1 MTPAKLLHG
10 KYRNLILAT
19 AMFNLGFVIWFSF
32 APFTGGI
39 ADEFG
44 LSVSQLGIVASAAI
58 VAVPLGRIVIGPLTD
73 RYGADVTAGVT
84 LVTVGTF
91 SILSAFAQSYEVF
104 TVSRIIASLAGI
116 TFVIGIQHVAEW
128 FEGENLGTAEGIF
141 AGIGNAGAGL
151 GAYFTLPRIFG
162 EGYVDPIFGSAFL
175 ATSSNWRAAFFYTG
189 LLAMLLG
196 VVYYVFGG
204 AARNQAKREATKAG
218 VSWAQWTF
226 IATRY
231 GAVVLSV
238 AYIMT
243 FGLELAMNG
252 WLGTYYREAFG
263 QGDVVIAAT
272 FAATFSI
279 AAGLLRP
286 IGGYVSDRV
295 ARNETNLLP
304 SFEGAYLGRLPS
316 FEGEYRNQWTLATL
330 VFVML
335 SMFGMTAAGLTGNIY
350 VAVVAGFFV
359 GMGCAFSE
367 GAIFAQVP
375 AMFPNNSGSVA
386 GIVGGVGTVGGVVY
400 PLAFSAAFL
409 PNLHV
414 GYAIVGASMLP
425 MVAFT
430 AWAFQPR
437 IAARAND
444 DGWLVSGERV
454 VTTADDD

>member
-1 MTPAKLLHG
+1 MKPTDLLYG

-39 ADEFG
+39 AEEFG
-44 LSVSQLGIVASAAI
+44 LSVPQLGIVASAAI
-58 VAVPLGRIVIGPLTD
+58 VAVPLGRILIGPLTD
-73 RYGADVTAGVT
+73 RFGANVTGGVT
-84 LVTVGTF
+84 LVVVGTF
-91 SILSAFAQSYEVF
+91 AIVSAFAQTYEVF
-104 TVSRIIASLAGI
+104 TASRIVASLSGI

-128 FEGENLGTAEGIF
+128 FEEENLGTAEGIF

-162 EGYVDPIFGSAFL
+162 EGYADPIFGSALL

-189 LLAMLLG
+189 VLAVLLG
-196 VVYYVFGG
+196 VVYYVFG
-204 AARNQAKREATKAG
+204 AAAKSEAKREATKAG
-218 VSWAQWTF
+218 VSWDQWRF

-238 AYIMT
+238 AYVMS

-263 QGDVVIAAT
+263 QGDIVIAAS
-272 FAATFSI
+272 FAATFSV

-286 IGGYVSDRV
+286 IGGYVSDVV
-295 ARNETNLLP
+295 ARNERDILP
-304 SFEGAYLGRLPS
+304 FFEGQ
-316 FEGEYRNQWTLATL
+316 YRNQWTFAALS
-330 VFVML
+330 FVAL
-335 SMFGMTAAGLTGNIY
+335 SMFGMTLAGLTGNIY
-350 VAVVAGFFV
+350 VAVAAGFLV
-359 GMGCAFSE
+359 GTGCAFSE

-375 AMFPNNSGSVA
+375 ATFPDNSGSVA
-386 GIVGGVGTVGGVVY
+386 GIVGGIGTVGGVVY

-414 GYAIVGASMLP
+414 GYAVVGASMIPILGL
-425 MVAFT
+425 T
-430 AWAFQPR
+430 AWVFQPE
-437 IAARAND
+437 IAERAND
-444 DGWLVSGERV
+444 DGWLVSGERIV
-454 VTTADDD
+454 ATGDDD

>member
-1 MTPAKLLHG
+1 MNPTDLLYG
-10 KYRNLILAT
+10 KYRNLLLAT

-44 LSVSQLGIVASAAI
+44 LSVAQLGIVASAAI
-58 VAVPLGRIVIGPLTD
+58 IAVPLGRILIGPLTD
-73 RYGADVTAGVT
+73 RFGADVTGGVT
-84 LVTVGTF
+84 LVVVGAF
-91 SILSAFAQSYEVF
+91 SVISAFAVTYEVF
-104 TVSRIIASLAGI
+104 TASRIVASLAGI

-128 FEGENLGTAEGIF
+128 FDEENLGTAEGIF
-141 AGIGNAGAGL
+141 AGVGNAGAGL
-151 GAYFTLPRIFG
+151 GAYFTLPRIFT
-162 EGYVDPIFGSAFL
+162 EEYVDPVFGPEFL
-175 ATSSNWRAAFFYTG
+175 ATSSSWRAAFFYTG
-189 LLAMLLG
+189 VLAILFG
-196 VVYYVFGG
+196 VIYYGFGG
-204 AARNQAKREATKAG
+204 AARSEAKREATKAG
-218 VSWAQWTF
+218 ISWSQWTF

-238 AYIMT
+238 AYVMT

-286 IGGYVSDRV
+286 IGGYVSDVV
-295 ARNETNLLP
+295 ARNEIELLP
-304 SFEGAYLGRLPS
+304 F
-316 FEGEYRNQWTLATL
+316 FEGEYRNQWTFTTL

-335 SMFGMTAAGLTGNIY
+335 SMFGMTLAGLTGNIY
-350 VAVVAGFFV
+350 AAVVTGFLV
-359 GMGCAFSE
+359 GTGCAFSE

-386 GIVGGVGTVGGVVY
+386 GIVGGIGTVGGVVY

-414 GYAIVGASMLP
+414 GYAVVAASMIP
-425 MVAFT
+425 MIALA
-430 AWAFQPR
+430 AWVFQPR
-437 IAARAND
+437 ISAVANTN
-444 DGWLVSGERV
+444 GFLVSEASRSET
-454 VTTADDD
+454 VTATDD

>member
-1 MTPAKLLHG
+1 MKLTSLLYG
-10 KYRNLILAT
+10 KYRNLLLAT

-32 APFTGGI
+32 APFTGEI
-39 ADEFG
+39 AQEFD
-44 LSVSQLGIVASAAI
+44 LTVANLGIVASAAI

-73 RYGADVTAGVT
+73 RFGAHVTGSAT
-84 LVTVGTF
+84 LLTVGTF
-91 SILSAFAQSYEVF
+91 AVISSFAQTYEVF

-128 FEGENLGTAEGIF
+128 FEEENLGTAEGIF
-141 AGIGNAGAGL
+141 AGVGNAGAGL

-189 LLAMLLG
+189 ALAILLG
-196 VVYYVFGG
+196 VAYYVFCD
-204 AARNQAKREATKAG
+204 AAKTEEKREATKAG
-218 VSWAQWTF
+218 ISWAQWKF

-263 QGDVVIAAT
+263 QGDIVIAAT

-286 IGGYVSDRV
+286 IGGYVSDLV
-295 ARNETNLLP
+295 ARKEVDFLP
-304 SFEGAYLGRLPS
+304 WFRGQ
-316 FEGEYRNQWTLATL
+316 YRNQWTFTTL

-335 SMFGMTAAGLTGNIY
+335 TMFGMTVAGLTGNIY
-350 VAVVAGFFV
+350 IAVVAGFFV

-375 AMFPNNSGSVA
+375 AMFPDNSGSVA

-414 GYAIVGASMLP
+414 GYAIVGASMIPIIAL
-425 MVAFT
+425 T
-430 AWAFQPR
+430 AWVFQPK
-437 IAARAND
+437 ISAVANEA
-444 DGWLVSGERV
+444 GFVVSTDPRSAKEV
-454 VTTADDD
+454 PADD

>member
-1 MTPAKLLHG
+1 MRPSDLLYG

-44 LSVSQLGIVASAAI
+44 LSIQQLGIVASTAI

-73 RYGADVTAGVT
+73 RFGADVTGGVT
-84 LVTVGTF
+84 LVTVGAF
-91 SILSAFAQSYEVF
+91 AILSAFAQTYEVF
-104 TVSRIIASLAGI
+104 TASRIVASLAGI

-128 FEGENLGTAEGIF
+128 FEEENLGTAEGIF

-189 LLAMLLG
+189 VLAVLLG
-196 VVYYVFGG
+196 IAYYVLCG
-204 AARNQAKREATKAG
+204 AAKTEAKREATKAG
-218 VSWAQWTF
+218 VSWEQWRF

-238 AYIMT
+238 AYVMT

-263 QGDVVIAAT
+263 QGDIVIAAT
-272 FAATFSI
+272 FAATFSV

-286 IGGYVSDRV
+286 IGGYVSDVV
-295 ARNETNLLP
+295 ARNERDILP
-304 SFEGAYLGRLPS
+304 VFQ
-316 FEGEYRNQWTLATL
+316 GEYRNQWTFATL

-335 SMFGMTAAGLTGNIY
+335 SMFGMTLAGLTGNIY
-350 VAVVAGFFV
+350 VAVVAGFLV
-359 GMGCAFSE
+359 GTGCAFSE

-386 GIVGGVGTVGGVVY
+386 GIVGGIGTVGGVVY

-414 GYAIVGASMLP
+414 GYAIVGASMIPIIGL
-425 MVAFT
+425 T
-430 AWAFQPR
+430 AWVFQPK

-444 DGWLVSGERV
+444 DGWFVSGERIV
-454 VTTADDD
+454 AAGDDD

>member
-1 MTPAKLLHG
+1 MKPTDLLYG

-39 ADEFG
+39 AEEFG
-44 LSVSQLGIVASAAI
+44 LSVQQLGVVASAAI

-73 RYGADVTAGVT
+73 RFGANVTGGVT
-84 LVTVGTF
+84 LVVVGTF
-91 SILSAFAQSYEVF
+91 AIISAFSQTYEVF
-104 TVSRIIASLAGI
+104 TASRIVASLSGI

-128 FEGENLGTAEGIF
+128 FEEENLGTAEGIF

-189 LLAMLLG
+189 ALAVLLG
-196 VVYYVFGG
+196 VVYYVFG
-204 AARNQAKREATKAG
+204 AAAKSEAKREATKAG
-218 VSWAQWTF
+218 VSWEQWRF

-238 AYIMT
+238 AYVMS

-263 QGDVVIAAT
+263 QGDIVIAAS
-272 FAATFSI
+272 FAATFSV

-286 IGGYVSDRV
+286 IGGYVSDVV
-295 ARNETNLLP
+295 ARNERDILP
-304 SFEGAYLGRLPS
+304 V
-316 FEGEYRNQWTLATL
+316 FEGEYRNQWTFAALS
-330 VFVML
+330 FVVL
-335 SMFGMTAAGLTGNIY
+335 SMFGMTLAGLTGNIY
-350 VAVVAGFFV
+350 VAVVAGFLV
-359 GMGCAFSE
+359 GTGCAFSE

-375 AMFPNNSGSVA
+375 AMFPDNSGSVA
-386 GIVGGVGTVGGVVY
+386 GIVGGIGTVGGVVY

-414 GYAIVGASMLP
+414 GYAIVGASMIPILGL
-425 MVAFT
+425 VA
-430 AWAFQPR
+430 WVFQPK
-437 IAARAND
+437 IAERAND
-444 DGWLVSGERV
+444 DGWFVSGERIV
-454 VTTADDD
+454 ATGDDD